1 MRCRAWGMVGRRM
14 HCAWAPP
21 RAAAPRARE
30 AGAALGASCC
40 DAKSRECHAVC
51 QCAGLVPLM
60 PAFWA
65 AELPPAGLL
74 AGGGGAALQPSQ
86 LTR

>member
-1 MRCRAWGMVGRRM
+1 
-14 HCAWAPP
+14 
-21 RAAAPRARE
+21 
-30 AGAALGASCC
+30 
-40 DAKSRECHAVC
+40 
-51 QCAGLVPLM
+51 M

-65 AELPPAGLL
+65 AGQPPAGLL